1 MTDTSPEQPINAEML
16 KTISELHRIL
26 FKGKTLSQIDAEITV
41 KYDNPIY
48 LVTLKQ

>member
-1 MTDTSPEQPINAEML
+1 MTKQASNHPMSAEML
-16 KTISELHRIL
+16 KTVSELHRIL
-26 FKGKTLSQIDAEITV
+26 FKGKSLSQVDAEITV